1 MPRTR
6 GETMVAIERRLYA
19 WWPRKTPRTDPHR
32 AHRAK
37 TKQGTR
43 EIAPKVHRVRWTPGK
58 TSGNRTHGG
67 YSARRKNKR
76 VIKLRA
82 SKDVRR
88 DLRTSYRAL
97 STEKGFNAKP
107 AATRVVAPARRF
119 PGPVSTGSTE
129 EDCLSGSRF
138 WTAEKRGDVAMK
150 PRN

>member
-1 MPRTR
+1 MLGGLVKHQEQTR
-6 GETMVAIERRLYA
+6 IGRVAQRRSKE
-19 WWPRKTPRTDPHR
+19 P
-32 AHRAK
+32 AK
-37 TKQGTR
+37 EFRRSTAYDGQQGRRQGT
-43 EIAPKVHRVRWTPGK
+43 VRMEVTLQK
-58 TSGNRTHGG
+58 ED
-67 YSARRKNKR
+67 KR

-82 SKDVRR
+82 SKDVGR

-107 AATRVVAPARRF
+107 AATRVVAPATRF

-129 EDCLSGSRF
+129 EDCLSRSRF

>member
-1 MPRTR
+1 MLGGLVKHQEQTR
-6 GETMVAIERRLYA
+6 IGRIAQRRSKE
-19 WWPRKTPRTDPHR
+19 P
-32 AHRAK
+32 AK
-37 TKQGTR
+37 ELRRSTAYDGPQGRRQGT
-43 EIAPKVHRVRWTPGK
+43 VRMEVTLQEEK
-58 TSGNRTHGG
+58 
-67 YSARRKNKR
+67 
-76 VIKLRA
+76 IKLHA
-82 SKDVRR
+82 SKDVGRG
-88 DLRTSYRAL
+88 LRTSYRAL